1 MLLASLIGLTLGISL
16 ASANVEKTI
25 FLGPEP
31 VNIPNQQPS
40 LSSLNIDTLT
50 PEDWSHRTYIEATFP
65 TADSERGTSSW
76 FILDSLTEGQRYEV
90 RICWLAT
97 ASSPSLLTPAP
108 PPAPPKKSH
117 NTSHQYTCETLTT
130 LTAVPPKQ
138 QPTAFHLETH
148 TLPAVF
154 DTPELITSLYN
165 YSMSRQD
172 LPRKATTSQGYNGSG
187 EHLSSVLLLR
197 IDAAADYFTTDREL
211 MRRPEPVLADV
222 ILDPF
227 VLNVLPRTL
236 LPTVGYVVL
245 VAAASWALA
254 TRLLMPWVRG
264 LMVDDGGDGQHGA
277 GREGEE
283 KKTR

>member
-1 MLLASLIGLTLGISL
+1 MMLASLICLTLGISL

-25 FLGPEP
+25 FLGPEA
-31 VNIPNQQPS
+31 VNIPDQQPS

-50 PEDWSHRTYIEATFP
+50 PEGWSLRTHLEAIFP
-65 TADSERGTSSW
+65 TEESERGRSSW
-76 FILDSLTEGQRYEV
+76 FLLDNLTEGQRYEV

-97 ASSPSLLTPAP
+97 
-108 PPAPPKKSH
+108 
-117 NTSHQYTCETLTT
+117 
-130 LTAVPPKQ
+130 

-154 DTPELITSLYN
+154 DTPELITSLHN

-172 LPRKATTSQGYNGSG
+172 SPHKATTRKGESSGG

-227 VLNVLPRTL
+227 LLNVLPRTL

-245 VAAASWALA
+245 VAAASWVLA
-254 TRLLMPWVRG
+254 TRLLMPWVGG
-264 LMVDDGGDGQHGA
+264 LMVDDSGGDGQQDARRHG
-277 GREGEE
+277 EEE

>member
-1 MLLASLIGLTLGISL
+1 MILAGLICLTLGISL

-31 VNIPNQQPS
+31 VNIPDQQPS

-50 PEDWSHRTYIEATFP
+50 PEDWSLRTHLEAIFP
-65 TADSERGTSSW
+65 TTESERGRSSW
-76 FILDSLTEGQRYEV
+76 FILDNLTEGQRYEV

-97 ASSPSLLTPAP
+97 
-108 PPAPPKKSH
+108 
-117 NTSHQYTCETLTT
+117 
-130 LTAVPPKQ
+130 

-154 DTPELITSLYN
+154 DTPELITSLHN

-172 LPRKATTSQGYNGSG
+172 SPPHKATTREGKSSGG

-236 LPTVGYVVL
+236 LPTVGYVIL
-245 VAAASWALA
+245 VAAASWVLA

-264 LMVDDGGDGQHGA
+264 LMVDGGSGQDDA
-277 GREGEE
+277 GREEREEE

>member
-1 MLLASLIGLTLGISL
+1 MNLPSLICLILGISL

-31 VNIPNQQPS
+31 VNIPEQQPS
-40 LSSLNIDTLT
+40 LLSLNLDTLT
-50 PEDWSHRTYIEATFP
+50 PENWSLRTHIEAIFP
-65 TADSERGTSSW
+65 TEDFARGKSTW
-76 FILDSLTEGQRYEV
+76 LILDNLTESQRYEV

-97 ASSPSLLTPAP
+97 
-108 PPAPPKKSH
+108 
-117 NTSHQYTCETLTT
+117 
-130 LTAVPPKQ
+130 
-138 QPTAFHLETH
+138 QPTAFHLETY
-148 TLPAVF
+148 TLPTVF

-165 YSMSRQD
+165 YSMSRQLAD
-172 LPRKATTSQGYNGSG
+172 PPPPPPASAKGGG
-187 EHLSSVLLLR
+187 EHLSSVLFLR
-197 IDAAADYFTTDREL
+197 IDAAADYFTTDAAL
-211 MRRPEPVLADV
+211 MQWPEPVLADV

-254 TRLLMPWVRG
+254 TRLIMPWVRG
-264 LMVDDGGDGQHGA
+264 LMVEGGDGRAGA
-277 GREGEE
+277 GREAGEE